1 MPLINMTIESRQPWD
16 ARRLFQT
23 LGYFRVIP
31 FIGTLPWLAPVAP
44 MTSSFNSNAISPI
57 FFDFRDPRQDLR
69 ETWGAVDDV
78 VMGGISESQLI
89 FGDGTALF
97 TGLVSTANSGGFASV
112 RTRNFS
118 PPVDLSAFQGIDLRV
133 KGDGQRYK
141 FLVRTTQS
149 WDGLAYSYA
158 FDTQANQWMAVRIP
172 FADLRPV
179 FRAKTVTD
187 AAPFRASQVIS
198 FQLMLSKFEYDGA
211 LNPSFRPGPFQ
222 LQVETIAVFR

>member
-1 MPLINMTIESRQPWD
+1 MTMKSRQPWD

-31 FIGTLPWLAPVAP
+31 FIGTLPWLAPVVP
-44 MTSSFNSNAISPI
+44 MTNSFNSNAVSPI

-78 VMGGISESQLI
+78 VMGGVSESQITL
-89 FGDGTALF
+89 GNGVALF
-97 TGLVSTANSGGFASV
+97 SGVVSTANSGGFASV

-118 PPVDLSAFQGIDLRV
+118 PPLDLSAFQGIDLRV

-141 FLVRTTQS
+141 FLIRTTQS
-149 WDGLAYSYA
+149 WDGLAYSYS
-158 FDTQANQWMAVRIP
+158 FDTLANQWITVRIP

-179 FRAKTVTD
+179 FRAKIVAD
-187 AAPFRASQVIS
+187 AAPFKASQVIS
-198 FQLMLSKFEYDGA
+198 FQMMLSKFEYDGA
-211 LNPSFRPGPFQ
+211 LNPSFRTGLFQ
-222 LQVETIAVFR
+222 LQLETIAAFR

>member
-1 MPLINMTIESRQPWD
+1 MTIESRQSWD
-16 ARRLFQT
+16 PRRLLQT

-31 FIGTLPWLAPVAP
+31 FVGTLPWLAPVAP
-44 MTSSFNSNAISPI
+44 MTSSFNSKAVSPI
-57 FFDFRDPRQDLR
+57 FFDFRDPQQDLR

-78 VMGGISESQLI
+78 VMGGISESQI
-89 FGDGTALF
+89 IVGDGVALF
-97 TGLVSTANSGGFASV
+97 TGVVSTANSGGFASV

-141 FLVRTTQS
+141 FLIRTTQS

-158 FDTQANQWMAVRIP
+158 FDTLPNQWMTVRVP

-211 LNPSFRPGPFQ
+211 LNPSFRPGLFR
-222 LQVETIAVFR
+222 LQVETIAAFR